1 MRFKKYKSQ
10 VKELFFFEMHQMHRS
25 GHLSLKDLKR
35 LEKYALEYIEKAKA
49 INKGNEEITKRN
61 EIIKALNAERKE
73 EYRLYLDKF
82 VNPTTAEISA
92 LESSLSKFRIGSFV
106 PKFLLGSAIEWRGTH
121 YRNTPEARGL
131 VANIQRTLLRLEDY
145 ERNAPHKD
153 SRNLLADIKPLTEL
167 PERRLISIN
176 GVSYWVR
183 LKSLDA
189 DYIRNLINLELE
201 KEKVQL
207 QEVEDLKAKAAEND
221 SETRKVADSFK
232 RRFPLARQ
240 LNRLSNC
247 PYCNN
252 LLNSDNAHLEHIYPV
267 SKGGKSIIKNLIW
280 VCATCNLK
288 KGDKTLSSFIKTSKL
303 ERDLVETNLDWLE
316 KDY

>member
-10 VKELFFFEMHQMHRS
+10 VKELFFFEIRRLHRS

-35 LEKYALEYIEKAKA
+35 LEKYVLKHIEKVKA
-49 INKGNEEITKRN
+49 INKDNEETTKRN
-61 EIIKALNAERKE
+61 EIIKATNAERQQ
-73 EYRLYLDKF
+73 EYQHYLNKF
-82 VNPTTAEISA
+82 INPINAEIRA
-92 LESSLSKFRIGSFV
+92 LEASLSKFRIGSFV
-106 PKFLLGSAIEWRGTH
+106 PKFLFSSAIEWAGTH
-121 YRNTPEARGL
+121 YKNTTEARGII
-131 VANIQRTLLRLEDY
+131 ANKQRALLRLEDY
-145 ERNAPHKD
+145 ERNVPHKN
-153 SRNLLADIKPLTEL
+153 SQNLLADIKPLTEL
-167 PERRLISIN
+167 PERRLMRIN
-176 GVSYWVR
+176 GVAYWVDF
-183 LKSLDA
+183 KHLDA
-189 DYIRNLINLELE
+189 GYIRDLIDLELE
-201 KEKVQL
+201 KEKVKL
-207 QEVEDLKAKAAEND
+207 QAVEDLKAKAAEND

-247 PYCNN
+247 PYCNKS
-252 LLNSDNAHLEHIYPV
+252 LNSDNAHLEHIYPV
-267 SKGGKSIIKNLIW
+267 SKGGRSIIKNLIW

>member
-1 MRFKKYKSQ
+1 MRFKEYKSQ
-10 VKELFFFEMHQMHRS
+10 VKELFSSFQISQMHRS

-35 LEKYALEYIEKAKA
+35 LEKYVLEHIEKVKA
-49 INKGNEEITKRN
+49 INKDNEEIIKRN
-61 EIIKALNAERKE
+61 EIIKATNAERQR
-73 EYRLYLDKF
+73 EYRLYLNKF
-82 VNPTTAEISA
+82 INPTNAEIRA
-92 LESSLSKFRIGSFV
+92 LETSLSKFRIGSFV
-106 PKFLLGSAIEWRGTH
+106 PKFLFSGAIEWRGTH

-131 VANIQRTLLRLEDY
+131 IANIQGALVRLEDY
-145 ERNAPHKD
+145 ERNNPHKD
-153 SRNLLADIKPLTEL
+153 SRNFIADIKPLTEI
-167 PERRLISIN
+167 PERRLMRIN
-176 GVSYWVR
+176 GVAYWVNLR
-183 LKSLDA
+183 LDA
-189 DYIRNLINLELE
+189 EIIRTFIDLELE
-201 KEKVQL
+201 KEKVKL
-207 QEVEDLKAKAAEND
+207 QALADLKARAAEND

-252 LLNSDNAHLEHIYPV
+252 SLNSDNAHLEHIYPV

-288 KGDKTLSSFIKTSKL
+288 KGDRTLSSFIKTSKL